1 MLKNKLILGIG
12 ITGMSCANF
21 FKSKDIP
28 FKIFDTRDKKFFVD
42 YDFGDI
48 SLNSIY
54 FKEYTVKG
62 HEFESF
68 TNKWKQK
75 IIQFNRNLNS

>member
-12 ITGMSCANF
+12 ITGMSCADF

-28 FKIFDTRDKKFFVD
+28 FKMFDTRDKDFFID

-48 SLNSIY
+48 SSNSIY
-54 FKEYTVKG
+54 FKEYPVNFL
-62 HEFESF
+62 E
-68 TNKWKQK
+68 
-75 IIQFNRNLNS
+75 

>member
-28 FKIFDTRDKKFFVD
+28 FKIFDTRDKNFFVD

-48 SLNSIY
+48 SFNSIY
-54 FKEYTVKG
+54 FK
-62 HEFESF
+62 
-68 TNKWKQK
+68 
-75 IIQFNRNLNS
+75 